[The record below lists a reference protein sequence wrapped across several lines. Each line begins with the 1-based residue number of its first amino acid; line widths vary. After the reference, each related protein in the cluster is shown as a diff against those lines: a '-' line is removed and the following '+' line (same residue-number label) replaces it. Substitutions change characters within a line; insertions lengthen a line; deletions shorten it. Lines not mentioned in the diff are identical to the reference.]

1 MKENHFPYTVDDSVA
16 ILKMNRLPVNGL
28 DFDFLAQMGE
38 VSDELNKRDDVR
50 VVLWGSNLKVFGAG
64 MDLAMAMKMD
74 KFTWNNYCIALH
86 RAFLKLENIL
96 KPVIA
101 VVNGAAVAG
110 GTLVALSCD
119 FRLVGE
125 KRGYFSLPE
134 VNLGIPYLVSST
146 TRLPAMIGRA
156 KAIDWL
162 FTGRRINAQ
171 EALEMGLANKVVKD
185 EELMEKS
192 IEFARFLSTK
202 GKYTI
207 AAAKKC
213 LNASLRRDIEA
224 NYVFEHKAID
234 LAAESEEMKE
244 GYASFFEKREP
255 DFRKCK

>member
-1 MKENHFPYTVDDSVA
+1 MSENHFPYEVFDSVA
-16 ILKMNRLPVNGL
+16 VLKMNRPPVNGL
-28 DFDFLAQMGE
+28 DFDFLAKMGE

-64 MDLAMAMKMD
+64 MDLAMASKMD
-74 KFTWNNYCIALH
+74 KFTWNNYCLALH

-101 VVNGAAVAG
+101 VINGAAVAG

-119 FRLVGE
+119 FRLMGE

-134 VNLGIPYLVSST
+134 VNLGIPYLVSAT
-146 TRLPAMIGRA
+146 TRLPSIIGRA
-156 KAIDWL
+156 KAVDWL

-171 EALEMGLANKVVKD
+171 EALEMGLANKVFKD
-185 EELMEKS
+185 EELTEKS
-192 IEFARFLSTK
+192 IEFAKFLSTK

-213 LNASLRRDIEA
+213 LNAKLHREIEA
-224 NYVFEHKAID
+224 NYIFEHDAVD
-234 LAAESEEMKE
+234 LTAETEEMNE

-255 DFRKCK
+255 DFKKFK